1 MSHTVPLAEAKKN
14 LSRLVKEAGTMY
26 DRFVITRNG
35 IEAAVL
41 MSASDYAGLLET
53 LDILSHKDE
62 RQAIARAKRQVR
74 RGQTVSLESFKKK
87 INSR

>member
-14 LSRLVKEAGTMY
+14 LSRLVKDADTMY
-26 DRFVITRNG
+26 DRFMITRNG
-35 IEAAVL
+35 VEAAVL

-53 LDILSHKDE
+53 LDILSCKDE

-74 RGQTVSLESFKKK
+74 QGQTTSLEAFKKK
-87 INSR
+87 ISSR